1 MHPGKVNIRVPVSL
15 LGFENTHCLVVK
27 FRSINQNMY
36 FEIEENLLLSGSAF
50 NNFPIVFLL
59 MKSSVVVIS
68 NLWPELI
75 QVFFAIFILIS
86 FHLANRSVMADSAP
100 EFFG

>member
-1 MHPGKVNIRVPVSL
+1 
-15 LGFENTHCLVVK
+15 
-27 FRSINQNMY
+27 MY

-50 NNFPIVFLL
+50 NNCPIVFLL
-59 MKSSVVVIS
+59 MNWIVITFL
-68 NLWPELI
+68 NPCRELI
-75 QVFFAIFILIS
+75 QDFYAFLLLNF